1 MIRKL
6 TIASLLLLL
15 VGVSPALAQLDIKPG
30 VRAGVNFANVRGDD
44 VPDDVESTTGLHA
57 GVVLLIDPA
66 GPLAFQPEV
75 LYTQKGFETSDSG
88 GTLSFTANYIQL
100 NALAKFQ
107 IPVTGPVSPHISVG
121 PAVGI
126 KASESNEFSGGGG
139 DVSVDGDLFSD
150 SEVSAVFDAGV
161 DITAGFGTVMVGLR
175 YDLGLSNAI
184 DDESDPSVKTGT
196 FGITAGLL
204 F

>member
-6 TIASLLLLL
+6 TLFGFFLLL
-15 VGVSPALAQLDIKPG
+15 VGVSPAQAQLDIKPG
-30 VRAGVNFANVRGDD
+30 VRAGVNLANIRGDD
-44 VPDDVESTTGLHA
+44 APSEAESQTGFHA
-57 GVVLLIDPA
+57 GVILLIDPV

-88 GTLSFTANYIQL
+88 GILSFTANYIQV
-100 NALAKFQ
+100 NALAKLQ

-139 DVSVDGDLFSD
+139 NVSVDGDSFSD
-150 SEVSAVFDAGV
+150 SEVSAVFDAGI
-161 DITAGFGTVMVGLR
+161 DIAAGFGTVMVGLR
-175 YDLGLSNAI
+175 YDLGLTNAV
-184 DDESDPSVKTGT
+184 DDDSDPSVKTGT

>member
-1 MIRKL
+1 MTQKL
-6 TIASLLLLL
+6 ILGTLFLLL
-15 VGVSPALAQLDIKPG
+15 VGVSPALAQLDVKPG
-30 VRAGVNFANVRGDD
+30 VRAGVNFANIRGDD
-44 VPDDVESTTGLHA
+44 APSEAESLTGFHA
-57 GVVLLIDPA
+57 GVVLLVDPV
-66 GPLAFQPEV
+66 GPLAFQPEI

-100 NALAKFQ
+100 NALAKIQ

-121 PAVGI
+121 PAIGI

-139 DVSVDGDLFSD
+139 NVSVDGDGFSD

-175 YDLGLSNAI
+175 YDLGLTNAI
-184 DDESDPSVKTGT
+184 DDDSDPSVKTGT